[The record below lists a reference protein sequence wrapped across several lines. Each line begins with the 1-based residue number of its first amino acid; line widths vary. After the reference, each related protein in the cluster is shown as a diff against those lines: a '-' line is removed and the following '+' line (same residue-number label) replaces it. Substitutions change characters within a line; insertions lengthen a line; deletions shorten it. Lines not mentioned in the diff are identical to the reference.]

1 MRKFLTITSW
11 IVGILVGFVLV
22 LVASIVV
29 DRALAVGKVDAMTN
43 TVIPN
48 GSNPA
53 VRAYVAK
60 PEGSGPFP
68 VVIMVHEW
76 WGLKDEMIGKA
87 DELAKDGYVVIAP
100 DVLRGNTTSWIPT
113 AIYQV
118 STTKTTQID
127 SDLDSVMQWVSNQP
141 YADRNR
147 IAIMGFCFGGGTAL
161 RYGIQTPAIKAT
173 AIFYGAT
180 ITDPAILKSLN
191 GPVLG
196 IFGAD
201 DTMIPVS
208 EVTALEAGLNAAGI
222 PNEITIYEG
231 EGHAFVK
238 SVDEIQQGGNQGKA
252 WQQLRTFLAASF
264 SAQGYTRVQTV
275 AYRGATPAAAERW
288 STDRLMHLYVC
299 NLATARSDIRHK

>member
-1 MRKFLTITSW
+1 MS
-11 IVGILVGFVLV
+11 
-22 LVASIVV
+22 
-29 DRALAVGKVDAMTN
+29 
-43 TVIPN
+43 N

-60 PEGSGPFP
+60 PEGDGPFP

-100 DVLRGNTTSWIPT
+100 DVFRGNTTSWIPT

-127 SDLDSVMQWVSNQP
+127 SDIDSVLQWASNQS

-161 RYGIQTPAIKAT
+161 RYAVETPAIKAT
-173 AIFYGAT
+173 ALFYGAV
-180 ITDPAILKSLN
+180 ITDPAVLKALN

-208 EVTALEAGLNAAGI
+208 DVTELQAGLDAAGI
-222 PNEITIYEG
+222 PNEITVYEG
-231 EGHAFVK
+231 EGHAFVT
-238 SVDEIQQGGNQGKA
+238 SVDEIRKGGNQGKA
-252 WQQLRTFLAASF
+252 WDQLRSFLAASF

-275 AYRGATPAAAERW
+275 GFTPPAPTAPVRW
-288 STDRLMHLYVC
+288 STDRLVHQYVC
-299 NLATARSDIRHK
+299 TLATGGMTLRDE